1 MTMTSIMGKPL
12 KHYAVDNVTHQ
23 RYFVLAL
30 ENDTNKDTCSVVDM
44 DAMPSELRAELTE
57 IINSDEC
64 QRAIDPWRVLDTKFF
79 MDYPKQ
85 TVLTVLRGKRW
96 IKVVDSDQ
104 VIIQLPND
112 QTMTVK
118 EVVNSIKEYRQHK
131 ANTRATAS
139 EIANAANEVVKVEEV
154 ERKNSKDIADMK
166 EELDEMRGE
175 VKSLTESIGELVKA
189 LKKK

>member
-64 QRAIDPWRVLDTKFF
+64 QRAIDPWKILDTKFF

-85 TVLTVLRGKRW
+85 TVLAVLRGKRW
-96 IKVVDSDQ
+96 IKVVDSDN
-104 VIIQLPND
+104 VLIQLPND
-112 QTMTVK
+112 QTMTAK
-118 EVVNSIKEYRQHK
+118 EVASSIKEYRQHK
-131 ANTRATAS
+131 ADSRATAS
-139 EIANAANEVVKVEEV
+139 DITKAADEVAKVEEV
-154 ERKNSKDIADMK
+154 ERKNSKDIA
-166 EELDEMRGE
+166 ELREE
-175 VKSLTESIGELVKA
+175 VKSLTESVATLVKA
-189 LKKK
+189 LSKK